1 MTDVGRCE
9 AAKPKIAGVDRGNP
23 AQGAKGRT
31 ATSSLLFWAGARAVR
46 SNVRRRLF
54 TLSRGLLL
62 PSPRPISALHRARPV
77 TQQPESDP
85 PIREPIF
92 NVPTV
97 VIATV
102 GVLVLVHAFRM
113 VVLTDEQDVNFL
125 LTFAFIPA
133 RYGSD
138 AGVVGAFPGGFAGDL
153 WTFFT
158 YAFIHA
164 DLVHLGLNLAWLVP
178 FGTALARRF
187 GSWRY
192 IVFMLVVAAIGALA
206 HLVTHL
212 GELEPMIGASAAISG
227 AMAAAMRFVFQP
239 DGPVAHWRERSDAAY
254 RIPAASLAATLR
266 DPRFLLFLGVW
277 LGLNALFGF
286 GTISFGTEAGQEIAW
301 QAHVGGFFAGLLLF
315 DAFDPVVPR
324 AELDT
329 EVSG

>member
-1 MTDVGRCE
+1 
-9 AAKPKIAGVDRGNP
+9 
-23 AQGAKGRT
+23 
-31 ATSSLLFWAGARAVR
+31 
-46 SNVRRRLF
+46 
-54 TLSRGLLL
+54 
-62 PSPRPISALHRARPV
+62 V
-77 TQQPESDP
+77 TQQSEPNF
-85 PIREPIF
+85 REPIF
-92 NVPTV
+92 NVPLV

-113 VVLTDEQDVNFL
+113 FVLTDEEDVNFL

-133 RYGSD
+133 RYGTD
-138 AGVVGAFPGGFAGDL
+138 TGVVGAFPGGFAADL

-164 DLVHLGLNLAWLVP
+164 DLMHLGLNLAWLIP
-178 FGTALARRF
+178 FGTALGRRF
-187 GSWRY
+187 GAWRY
-192 IVFMLVVAAIGALA
+192 IVFMLVMAAIGALT
-206 HLVTHL
+206 HLLTHL
-212 GELEPMIGASAAISG
+212 GEMEPMIGASAAISG

-239 DGPVAHWRERSDAAY
+239 DGPVAHWRERSDTAY
-254 RIPAASLAATLR
+254 RVPAASLAATLR

-277 LGLNALFGF
+277 LALNALFGL
-286 GTISFGTEAGQEIAW
+286 GTISFGTAAGQEIAW

>member
-1 MTDVGRCE
+1 M
-9 AAKPKIAGVDRGNP
+9 
-23 AQGAKGRT
+23 
-31 ATSSLLFWAGARAVR
+31 
-46 SNVRRRLF
+46 
-54 TLSRGLLL
+54 
-62 PSPRPISALHRARPV
+62 
-77 TQQPESDP
+77 TQQTESDP

-92 NVPTV
+92 NVPV
-97 VIATV
+97 VVTATV
-102 GVLVLVHAFRM
+102 GVLVLVHALRM
-113 VVLTDEQDVNFL
+113 LVLTDDQDVNFL
-125 LTFAFIPA
+125 LSFAFVPA
-133 RYGSD
+133 RYSGD
-138 AGVVGAFPGGFAGDL
+138 AGIAGAFPGGFAADL

-164 DLVHLGLNLAWLVP
+164 DLMHLGLNLAWLIP

-187 GSWRY
+187 GAWRY
-192 IVFMLVVAAIGALA
+192 ILFMLVMAAIGALT

-212 GELEPMIGASAAISG
+212 GEMEPMIGASAAISG
-227 AMAAAMRFVFQP
+227 AMAAALRFVFQP

-254 RIPAASLAATLR
+254 RVPAAPLGATLR

-301 QAHVGGFFAGLLLF
+301 QAHIGGFFAGLLLF

-329 EVSG
+329 EGSG